1 MATDVTLC
9 NRAIQKAGGQPIT
22 TLADSS
28 ESARACNRI
37 YADTVYAELRAN
49 NWNFAVKRAIVS
61 CDKTI
66 NAVSAATNP
75 VFTTTTA
82 HGFAVDDYIYIE
94 GLTWDEAGDPIPN
107 GVYRVASIPLT
118 TTFTITDDGA
128 AISTVGYTWTTS
140 ATATTNL
147 SAAWGY
153 TASFATP
160 SDCLRI
166 IELNNYSG
174 LYELLGSSGKGGSD
188 FRIEQNRILTNSN
201 DDLEIKY
208 VQTVTTSAGTTIT
221 PALDPLFQEAL
232 CLKLA
237 IEICEILTEDQ
248 AKKNQLWSEYR
259 MVVAQAKRCDA
270 IETPG
275 EPMDEDSWLD
285 ARI

>member
-66 NAVSAATNP
+66 NAVSIAAQA
-75 VFTTTTA
+75 VFTTTAA
-82 HGFAVDDYIYIE
+82 HGFSVDDYVYIE
-94 GLTWDEAGDPIPN
+94 DIVWTSGNPVPN
-107 GVYRVASIPLT
+107 GIYRVATVPLT
-118 TTFTITDDGA
+118 TTFTLTDDGVDV
-128 AISTVGYTWTTS
+128 STLTYTYS
-140 ATATTNL
+140 SGGTTNL

-208 VQTVTTSAGTTIT
+208 VQTVTTTAGTTIT